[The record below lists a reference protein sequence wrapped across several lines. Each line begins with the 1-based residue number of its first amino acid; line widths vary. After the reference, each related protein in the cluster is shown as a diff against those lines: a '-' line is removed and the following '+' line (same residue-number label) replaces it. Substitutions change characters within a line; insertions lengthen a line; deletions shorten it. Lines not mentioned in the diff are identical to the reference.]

1 MIGPVEDAFV
11 STHVNVM
18 FGLTMYGIRSTSL
31 MRVDDAAPYDR
42 MAFTTEA
49 SFFSYTG
56 LMLELLLSTRAVVDD
71 NVGQP
76 IVRPPVALVEGVR
89 VLIQNHFSLHGPLDG
104 RHAIID
110 RFDPASPDDC
120 DVQLQV
126 SPGSCRF

>member
-1 MIGPVEDAFV
+1 
-11 STHVNVM
+11 
-18 FGLTMYGIRSTSL
+18 
-31 MRVDDAAPYDR
+31 MRVDDVAPYDR
-42 MAFTTEA
+42 MVFITEA
-49 SFFSYTG
+49 FFFSYTD
-56 LMLELLLSTRAVVDD
+56 LVLELLLSTRAVVD

-89 VLIQNHFSLHGPLDG
+89 VLIQNHLSLHGSLDG

-110 RFDPASPDDC
+110 RFDPASPDC